1 MNYENSITGF
11 SRVLAS
17 LLGRPCN
24 RRETTEPS
32 MRTHQ
37 LSWNAASGWRATSAD
52 CDSADLVL
60 YFGLRSALADG
71 ARYRELRGMF
81 AKAHLIGCSTGGQI
95 QNDDVND
102 DVAAVALR
110 FDRTRLR
117 VACEQVPGPA
127 HSANSGAAIGRTLAG
142 DDLAG
147 IFVLSDGLSV
157 NGSELV
163 AGIAGVVGHR
173 VPLTGGLAG
182 DSALF
187 EETLVGA
194 DGPPRRGQVAGIGFY
209 GSAIRIGHG
218 SAGGWDKFGPRRRIT
233 RSAGNVL
240 HELDGEPALDLY
252 ERYLGEDDARGL
264 PGTAL
269 LFPLLIHDPAKVDQG
284 VVRTVLAV
292 DRDARSMTFAGDMPE
307 GCVAQLMRGNFDR
320 LAAGAADAARQA
332 RAGLGEARDR
342 DGLAV
347 LVSCIG
353 RRLLMEQHVTDEV
366 EAAGAELGSRM
377 PRVGF
382 YSYGEISPHGAAGI
396 CQLHNQ
402 TMTVTAISEA
412 A

>member
-1 MNYENSITGF
+1 
-11 SRVLAS
+11 
-17 LLGRPCN
+17 
-24 RRETTEPS
+24 

-37 LSWNAASGWRATSAD
+37 LSWNATNGWHAAGTDFAN
-52 CDSADLVL
+52 ADLVL

-71 ARYRELRGMF
+71 ARYRELRDLF
-81 AKAHLIGCSTGGQI
+81 AKAHVVGCSTGGQI
-95 QNDDVND
+95 RNDDVSD
-102 DVAAVALR
+102 DIAAVALR

-117 VACEQVPGPA
+117 LAYEAVPGPG
-127 HSANSGAAIGRTLAG
+127 HSRACGAAIGHTLAG

-147 IFVLSDGLSV
+147 IFVLSDGLNV

-163 AGIAGVVGHR
+163 AGIAGVVGHK

-194 DGPPRRGQVAGIGFY
+194 DCAPQRGQVAAIGFY
-209 GSAIRIGHG
+209 GPAIRIGHG
-218 SAGGWDKFGPRRRIT
+218 SAGGWDEFGPRRRIT
-233 RSAGNVL
+233 RSTGNVL

-252 ERYLGEDDARGL
+252 ERYLGEEEARGL

-269 LFPLLIHDPAKVDQG
+269 LFPLLIRDPAQPDQD
-284 VVRTVLAV
+284 VVRTILAI
-292 DRDARSMTFAGDMPE
+292 DRDSRSMTFAGDVPE
-307 GCVAQLMRGNFDR
+307 GWVAQLMRGNFDR
-320 LAAGAADAARQA
+320 LAAGAAEAARQA
-332 RAGLGEARDR
+332 RSRLGEARDSH
-342 DGLAV
+342 GLAV

-353 RRLLMEQHVTDEV
+353 RRLLMEQRIMDEV
-366 EAAGAELGSRM
+366 EAAGAELGARI

-382 YSYGEISPHGAAGI
+382 YSYGEISPHGAAGV

-402 TMTVTAISEA
+402 TMTVTAITEA